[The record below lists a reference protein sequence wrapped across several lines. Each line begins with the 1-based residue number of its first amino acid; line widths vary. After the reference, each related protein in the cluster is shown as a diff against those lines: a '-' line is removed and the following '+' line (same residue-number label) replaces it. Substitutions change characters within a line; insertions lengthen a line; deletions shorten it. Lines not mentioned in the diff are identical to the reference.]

1 MILPKTLL
9 ARTGVTVA
17 VAILSFLLFSSIV
30 VGYYILLP
38 VAKRSAEDL
47 AALMV
52 FSAQTWVELP
62 PYTREDFERELL
74 ASHGLMLQTATQ
86 PLTDSAVRSPYM
98 LFIESALAQRT
109 EHNIKVLSDPQNE
122 DWLLVDIPIAD
133 KTLRLGF
140 EHQRIGPRPP
150 VAVLLLILGGIVVT
164 LTTTLLL
171 VRKLTK
177 PLARLSSATREFAR
191 GAHAEPL
198 PVSGPEELA
207 ELTRHFN
214 QMTGKI
220 EHLLANRTIVLA
232 GISHD
237 LRTPIA
243 RIQLA
248 LELLNNQAEPQL
260 IQGIHKDLGEMNQL
274 IGKTLEFARGL
285 DEKTHK
291 DETVDIN
298 LLISELV
305 DSTDDPLI
313 QWQSGTDCVQVLN
326 RLALHRVLSNLLENA
341 RRYGDKKPVSILCEC
356 NVSDLV
362 IRILDQGPGIP
373 EHELNNVFQPFHRLE
388 NSRNQT
394 TGGSGLGLA
403 IAQQLCQVNNWQ
415 ISLHANPV
423 GGTEARLCI
432 RTIDRPAKASTSRI

>member
-1 MILPKTLL
+1 MTLPKTLL
-9 ARTGVTVA
+9 ARTGITVA
-17 VAILSFLLFSSIV
+17 VAILSFLLFSSVV

-38 VAKRSAEDL
+38 VAKRSAEDM

-86 PLTDSAVRSPYM
+86 PLTEPTARRPYIQFM
-98 LFIESALAQRT
+98 ESALTQRT
-109 EHNIKVLSDPQNE
+109 GHQTNVLSDPQND

-150 VAVLLLILGGIVVT
+150 IAVLLLILGGIAVT

-171 VRKLTK
+171 VKKLTK

-214 QMTGKI
+214 QMTERI

-248 LELLNNQAEPQL
+248 LEFLHSQTEPQL
-260 IQGIHKDLGEMNQL
+260 IQGIHKDLKEMNQL

-285 DEKTHK
+285 DENADKN
-291 DETVDIN
+291 ETVDIN

-305 DSTDDPLI
+305 DSTDYPLI
-313 QWQSGTDCVQVLN
+313 DWHPGADCIKVLN
-326 RLALHRVLSNLLENA
+326 HLALRRVLSNLLENA
-341 RRYGDKKPVSILCEC
+341 CRYGDKKPVHILYKCS
-356 NVSDLV
+356 VSSLI
-362 IRILDQGPGIP
+362 IRILDQGTGIP
-373 EHELNNVFQPFHRLE
+373 EHERNNVFQPFHRLE

-403 IAQQLCQVNNWQ
+403 IVQQLCQANDWQ
-415 ISLHANPV
+415 ISLHANPA

-432 RTIDRPAKASTSRI
+432 NNTAHG